1 MVIKKLTSMEW
12 KAYVRKQI
20 DAPKDRAT
28 YLSMQLLRIVPLS
41 LLLGIIFSVITIKV
55 WGFKEW
61 SRMMM
66 QLLLGLTLA
75 AAFLGPLIK
84 RLEQKF
90 Q

>member
-1 MVIKKLTSMEW
+1 MVIKKLTSLEW
-12 KAYVRKQI
+12 KSYVRKQME
-20 DAPKDRAT
+20 APKDRAT
-28 YLSMQLLRIVPLS
+28 YLSMQLLRLVPLS
-41 LLLGIIFSVITIKV
+41 LLLGVIVSGITIYV

-75 AAFLGPLIK
+75 AAFLAPLIK

-90 Q
+90 K